1 MSAKN
6 NTKGPIETIKKSPNI
21 NDNIEIKCNLL
32 KDFKSQVSQFDF
44 LTQNEEPNKNFGILD
59 DVIPLMNKNNKK
71 IYYLKIIDKKNIIN
85 KSYQNVLNN
94 IYKLNNSNKNLNIY
108 DYIINLETQWE
119 NNEKLFLVF
128 EAIKKYSLLDNLIK
142 NNHDNITEENIL
154 VIFRHILEAV
164 NILHENKIYGCNLNL
179 DSFIYDIESKTIKL
193 TDLGFSKI
201 FKFQK
206 NMNDNKLKNGFE
218 FSEYTPPELINKMN
232 DQINIDIQE
241 KMKNAHYDI
250 WQLGIL
256 FYKIATFGNS
266 PFENIKDEELK
277 EKILDKDVK
286 YFGLNKL
293 SPRIIQIIDKMLQR
307 VPTERYSIKQLLNLE
322 YFRMSYRIPSLI
334 IINYKNENK
343 ALNMEILKKE
353 KEKIKDVKLDMS
365 TLLDNM
371 EAKKLHNDKYEEEE
385 EKNKEIDNTN
395 NKNLLNNIQV
405 QGNLINAKN
414 IVNQE
419 IYPDGTV
426 LHSFKNKFLN
436 KFHSIDND
444 LIINLSNKLV
454 LLEKEYKNIDE
465 IKRAI
470 YNITNYVTEKIK
482 EKNIN
487 DNKEMESLIEKY
499 KDRNWSKTEMKDLY
513 NEILKNKENNLDDKI
528 KLLISNLLF
537 EIKNL
542 DLNLNHEKSMN
553 KILNDE
559 KKELERKNVDMKL
572 EYQEKIE
579 FYEKKIE
586 LLEDVIFN
594 VENTNMNKTEIIN
607 NNKLL
612 YQALTNSMKNFT
624 DINMKLK
631 ENLEENL
638 LKFKENKKFWLED
651 IIKAKQSFRNEIS
664 YFMNKTMEQPKTII
678 FEKKDNKEILNK
690 NKKDEKIDELSKK
703 IVELNNLIN
712 EQKMLIDQN
721 VSLIKNLKEEIQ
733 LKDKKIDEFNKLI
746 IK

>member
-1 MSAKN
+1 MSSKN
-6 NTKGPIETIKKSPNI
+6 NLQGSTETLKRCAKI
-21 NDNIEIKCNLL
+21 NENIEIKCNLL
-32 KDFKSQVSQFDF
+32 KDFKNQVSQFDF
-44 LTQNEEPNKNFGILD
+44 LTQKEEPNKNFGILD
-59 DVIPLMNKNNKK
+59 EVITLMNKSNKK
-71 IYYLKIIDKKNIIN
+71 IYYLKAIDKKDIIN
-85 KSYQNVLNN
+85 KSYQSFLNA
-94 IYKLNNSNKNLNIY
+94 IYKLNNQNKNLNIY

-128 EAIKKYSLLDNLIK
+128 EAVKKYSLLDNLIK
-142 NNHDNITEENIL
+142 NNSDNLTEENIL
-154 VIFRHILEAV
+154 VIFRHILESV
-164 NILHENKIYGCNLNL
+164 NILHENKIFGCNLTL
-179 DSFIYDIESKTIKL
+179 DSFIYDTESKTIKL
-193 TDLGFSKI
+193 TDLGFSKL
-201 FKFQK
+201 FKSQK
-206 NMNDNKLKNGFE
+206 NYNDNKLKNGFE
-218 FSEYTPPELINKMN
+218 FNEYTPPELINKMN
-232 DQINIDIQE
+232 DQLNISIQE
-241 KMKNAHYDI
+241 KMKNMHYDI

-256 FYKIATFGNS
+256 FYKIATFGKS
-266 PFENIKDEELK
+266 PFENAKDEELK
-277 EKILDKDVK
+277 ERILDRNLE

-343 ALNMEILKKE
+343 TINMEIVNKE
-353 KEKIKDVKLDMS
+353 KAKIGDVKMDMS
-365 TLLDNM
+365 TLLNNM
-371 EAKKLHNDKYEEEE
+371 EAKKSYNDKEE
-385 EKNKEIDNTN
+385 EKNKDEDNTN
-395 NKNLLNNIQV
+395 NKNLLNNIYV
-405 QGNLINAKN
+405 QGNLINSKGL
-414 IVNQE
+414 INQE

-436 KFHSIDND
+436 KFHSVDND
-444 LIINLSNKLV
+444 LIINLSNKLA

-470 YNITNYVTEKIK
+470 YNITNYITEKIK

-487 DNKEMESLIEKY
+487 DNKEIESLIEKY
-499 KDRNWSKTEMKDLY
+499 KERNWSKTEMKDLY
-513 NEILKNKENNLDDKI
+513 NEILKNKENYLDDKV

-542 DLNLNHEKSMN
+542 DINLNHEKSLN
-553 KILNDE
+553 KMLNDE
-559 KKELERKNVDMKL
+559 KKDLERQSADLKS

-594 VENTNMNKTEIIN
+594 VENTNLNKTEIIN

-624 DINMKLK
+624 DINIKLR

-638 LKFKENKKFWLED
+638 LKFKDNKKSWLED
-651 IIKAKQSFRNEIS
+651 IIKAKQSFRNEIA
-664 YFMNKTMEQPKTII
+664 YFMNKSIEQPKTIV
-678 FEKKDNKEILNK
+678 FEKKDNKEILSK

-712 EQKMLIDQN
+712 EQKLLIDQN
-721 VSLIKNLKEEIQ
+721 TSLIKSLKEEIQ
-733 LKDKKIDEFNKLI
+733 LKDKKIDELNKLI
-746 IK
+746 N